1 MSKCIVP
8 QKTVSEQQY
17 KELRKNNLEQLI
29 KSYNK
34 LSNNL
39 EELEASPNKSSN
51 NSEINNLNK
60 QIYDLQNKVFTN
72 NKASL
77 DNIKKQR
84 QDIVKKSNSSKIN
97 QQIILKQN
105 DILDVNENNINL
117 SKVQLTHSDDKKDK
131 LKNKT
136 YIYWTVLFLLIGV
149 QVGILFYLS
158 RTSASLEVTVPNTI

>member
-1 MSKCIVP
+1 MSKCVVP
-8 QKTVSEQQY
+8 QKTISEKQY

-29 KSYNK
+29 KTYNK

-60 QIYDLQNKVFTN
+60 QIYDLQNKVFKN
-72 NKASL
+72 NKDSL

-84 QDIVKKSNSSKIN
+84 KDIVKKNNSSKIN

-105 DILDVNENNINL
+105 DILDANENNINL
-117 SKVQLTHSDDKKDK
+117 SKAQLNHSDDKKDK
-131 LKNKT
+131 LKKKT
-136 YIYWTVLFLLIGV
+136 YIYWVVLFLLIGAQIGV
-149 QVGILFYLS
+149 LVYVS
-158 RTSASLEVTVPNTI
+158 RSTPSLDGVVPNTV